1 MSKGQFYLTLS
12 VLVVA
17 SPLFVFKIQTIG
29 NEDILGGLIVCFAS
43 FIVLYLA
50 YLGYRLFKWVGI
62 IGFSILASGT
72 LLATIENED
81 YSFLFLTLGYS
92 YLVWKLIRIKS
103 SQSSDTIQ
111 HVEETRILPPNT
123 FVVDEN
129 HYKYPLLLRR
139 YQSLFIDG
147 MLLLFIMIIVMV
159 LTEKFPNAITIR
171 ITVSISMAL
180 LYEPLLTAYSSTV
193 GQKMMGI
200 RVRDA
205 RDPSKRINLVQS
217 YFRCFTKGFLGW
229 LSFVTIHFNPEHR
242 AIHDLV
248 ASSVMIKI
256 K

>member
-1 MSKGQFYLTLS
+1 MSKGQFYVILS
-12 VLVVA
+12 LLVII

-29 NEDILGGLIVCFAS
+29 NEDIVGGLTVCFAS

-50 YLGYRLFKWVGI
+50 YLGYRLFEWVGI
-62 IGFSILASGT
+62 IGFSMLALGT
-72 LLATIENED
+72 LLAIMENED

-92 YLVWKLIRIKS
+92 YVVWKLIRIKS
-103 SQSSDTIQ
+103 PNASDTIQ
-111 HVEETRILPPNT
+111 HVEEKTKLPPNT

-139 YQSLFIDG
+139 YQSLFIDAI
-147 MLLLFIMIIVMV
+147 LLLFIMIIVMV
-159 LTEKFPNAITIR
+159 LTEKFPHAITIR
-171 ITVSISMAL
+171 ITVLISMAL
-180 LYEPLLTAYSSTV
+180 LYEPLLTAYSSTI
-193 GQKMMGI
+193 GQKIMGI

-205 RDPSKRINLVQS
+205 RDPSKRIDLVQS